1 MCFCQAK
8 KKIVWL
14 VMVVGVNQYLIRQ
27 NVTKSVIFFSLF
39 VFVHHIQLAKEGSM
53 LEKILP
59 ERFFKI
65 ISEKVNMRA
74 VNEIRLRSYKPVVLN
89 VSGKNFFMSE
99 MGVTSNIKNA
109 LYASKIIIEDVI
121 FRASECS
128 IYSVNEQIKKGF
140 IVTDEGVRLGIGG
153 NLIVENGQV
162 KTMSGFSSCN
172 IRIPHAV
179 KNCSLV
185 ALPFILK
192 NDTIE
197 NTLII
202 SPPSCGKTTF
212 LRDFVSQLS
221 ERNLA
226 LNVLLLDE
234 RGELDCGINSSFT
247 DKICFSSK
255 KMGFENGIRSLAPD
269 IIITDELGQEEDI
282 EAIRYACTCG
292 VKIMAST
299 HSESIESFSKKSLF
313 EKLIKEKI
321 FKRYVVL
328 SKRNGPGTLEGVYD
342 ENFARVY
349 VGK

>member
-1 MCFCQAK
+1 MLF
-8 KKIVWL
+8 
-14 VMVVGVNQYLIRQ
+14 R
-27 NVTKSVIFFSLF
+27 SFSLF
-39 VFVHHIQLAKEGSM
+39 NFRFFIQCVKEGSM

-59 ERFFKI
+59 EKFFKI
-65 ISEKVNMRA
+65 ISEKVNLRA
-74 VNEIRLRSYKPVVLN
+74 INEIRLRADKPVVLN
-89 VSGKNFFMSE
+89 ISGQSFFLSE
-99 MGVTSNIKNA
+99 TGATSNLKNA

-140 IVTDEGVRLGIGG
+140 IVTDEGVRIGIGG
-153 NLIVENGQV
+153 NLIIENGQV

-172 IRIPHAV
+172 IRIPHAI
-179 KNCSLV
+179 KNCSSV
-185 ALPFILK
+185 ALPYILK
-192 NDTIE
+192 DNIPE

-202 SPPSCGKTTF
+202 SPPGCGKTTF
-212 LRDFVSQLS
+212 LRDFVYQLS

-234 RGELDCGINSSFT
+234 RGELDCNINSNFT

-255 KMGFENGIRSLAPD
+255 KMGFENGIRSLSPEL
-269 IIITDELGQEEDI
+269 IVTDELGQEEDI

-299 HSESIESFSKKSLF
+299 HSESIEAFSQKPLF
-313 EKLIKEKI
+313 TNIIKEKL
-321 FKRYVVL
+321 FKRFVVL
-328 SKRNGPGTLEGVYD
+328 SKRNGPGTFEGVYD

-349 VGK
+349 ISR

>member
-1 MCFCQAK
+1 
-8 KKIVWL
+8 
-14 VMVVGVNQYLIRQ
+14 
-27 NVTKSVIFFSLF
+27 
-39 VFVHHIQLAKEGSM
+39 M

-59 ERFFKI
+59 EKFLNI
-65 ISEKVNMRA
+65 LDQKVNIRA
-74 VNEIRLRSYKPVVLN
+74 VNEIRLRADKPVVVN
-89 VSGKNFFMSE
+89 VSGKNYFLSE
-99 MGVTSNIKNA
+99 NGVTNNIKTA

-140 IVTDEGVRLGIGG
+140 IVTDEGVRIGIGG

-162 KTMSGFSSCN
+162 KTMSGFCSCN
-172 IRIPHAV
+172 IRIPHAI
-179 KNCSLV
+179 KNCCLV
-185 ALPFILK
+185 ALPYILK
-192 NDTIE
+192 DDVVQ

-221 ERNLA
+221 ERNLP

-234 RGELDCGINSSFT
+234 RGELDCGISSNFT

-255 KMGFENGIRSLAPD
+255 KMGFENGIRALAPD
-269 IIITDELGQEEDI
+269 VIVTDELGQEEDI
-282 EAIRYACTCG
+282 EAIRYASTCG

-299 HSESIESFSKKSLF
+299 HSDSIETFLKKPLF

-321 FKRYVVL
+321 FKRFVVL
-328 SKRNGPGTLEGVYD
+328 SKRNGPGTFEGVYD
-342 ENFARVY
+342 ENFSRVY
-349 VGK
+349 VSR